1 MDHSPA
7 IMRPSAMMGL
17 FLTLLLLP
25 TAYAQ
30 TSSGEIKGRVYD
42 EEQKEWMTAA
52 SVRLL
57 SASDS
62 TLVQGVMTDKQ
73 GHFRLSVSTPGSY
86 LVDISFIGY
95 TPYSKA
101 VSIGKS
107 TKVDLGKI
115 KLSPTATALSELKV
129 VGQSSPVTIKKDT
142 VQFSAGAFKVR
153 PGASVE
159 ELLRRIPGIEVDAE
173 GNITYNGESIER
185 VELDG
190 RDIFSSDPTM
200 ATKNLPADLIKNVQV
215 VDKKSE
221 QTRLTGMD
229 DGEKTKILNLN
240 VKEELK
246 KRSPRQPQSRLRN
259 QRPLQSRP
267 DGVGI
272 QGRRARHSPRQSQQ
286 HRWRTTR
293 KRRQK
298 AALCGSQL

>member
-1 MDHSPA
+1 
-7 IMRPSAMMGL
+7 MMGL

-73 GHFRLSVSTPGSY
+73 GHFRLRISTPGSY

-190 RDIFSSDPTM
+190 RDFFSSDPTM

-229 DGEKTKILNLN
+229 DGEDENT
-240 VKEELK
+240 
-246 KRSPRQPQSRLRN
+246 
-259 QRPLQSRP
+259 
-267 DGVGI
+267 
-272 QGRRARHSPRQSQQ
+272 
-286 HRWRTTR
+286 
-293 KRRQK
+293 
-298 AALCGSQL
+298 